1 MLIDTHTHLYLP
13 EFDDD
18 RDEAIDRAQRAGVE
32 KFLLPNIDSSTV
44 NNMLDLSA
52 KFNGICLPMIG
63 LHPGSVR
70 ENYRDELHL
79 INEWVEKHKFY
90 AIGEVG
96 IDLYWDTTFKS
107 EQEEV
112 FSVQINW
119 AGDMNLPLVIHS
131 RNSFTEIFRILDM
144 ELKPEQTGVFH
155 SFTGGEEEVRKIL
168 EFDFY
173 FGINGIASFKNS
185 DLKEAIKLIPPDRIL
200 LETDSPYLAPVPKRG
215 KRNESSFLPFVA
227 DAVSAIY
234 GMRTEELAVLT
245 TQNARRLFKLE

>member
-44 NNMLDLSA
+44 NKMLDLSA

-70 ENYRDELHL
+70 ENYRDELQL
-79 INEWVEKHKFY
+79 INEWIEKQKFY

-112 FSVQINW
+112 FSAQINW
-119 AGDMNLPLVIHS
+119 AGDMNLP
-131 RNSFTEIFRILDM
+131 
-144 ELKPEQTGVFH
+144 
-155 SFTGGEEEVRKIL
+155 
-168 EFDFY
+168 
-173 FGINGIASFKNS
+173 
-185 DLKEAIKLIPPDRIL
+185 
-200 LETDSPYLAPVPKRG
+200 
-215 KRNESSFLPFVA
+215 
-227 DAVSAIY
+227 
-234 GMRTEELAVLT
+234 
-245 TQNARRLFKLE
+245 